1 MCAFCR
7 IQRDKD
13 FATKKAERAN
23 LRVALRD
30 KYRLPDVRNS
40 SYYISI
46 NYIFSCIN
54 LYIYQFIVPFFQVY
68 LIYQCY
74 FTFII
79 IYYFDLLII
88 FIIFITVL
96 LFLIFIKSF
105 VLLLRAFYVCAAV

>member
-1 MCAFCR
+1 MRAFCR

-88 FIIFITVL
+88 FIIVL

>member
-1 MCAFCR
+1 M
-7 IQRDKD
+7 
-13 FATKKAERAN
+13 
-23 LRVALRD
+23 
-30 KYRLPDVRNS
+30 
-40 SYYISI
+40 
-46 NYIFSCIN
+46 FSCIN

-96 LFLIFIKSF
+96 LFLISLNHLYYFSEHF
-105 VLLLRAFYVCAAV
+105 MCVQQFYFCTIMFKCSI

>member
-1 MCAFCR
+1 MHAFCR

-30 KYRLPDVRNS
+30 KYRLPDVRN
-40 SYYISI
+40 
-46 NYIFSCIN
+46 YIFSCIN
-54 LYIYQFIVPFFQVY
+54 LYIYQFIVPFSQVY

-79 IYYFDLLII
+79 IYYIDLLII

-96 LFLIFIKSF
+96 LLLIFIKSF